1 MFVIYIE
8 LIPVY
13 GQKKRKKKKKENR
26 YNDLIYYEISPDEK
40 T

>member
-1 MFVIYIE
+1 MD
-8 LIPVY
+8 
-13 GQKKRKKKKKENR
+13 KRKERRKKKENR